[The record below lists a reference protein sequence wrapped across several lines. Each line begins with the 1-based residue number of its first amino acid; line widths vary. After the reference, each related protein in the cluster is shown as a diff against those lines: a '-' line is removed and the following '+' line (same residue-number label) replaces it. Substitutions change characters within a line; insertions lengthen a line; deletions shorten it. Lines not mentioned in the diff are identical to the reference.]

1 MRPIALALLA
11 LLLPYSLH
19 AAAPPVVRFST
30 GRTVACRDVTS
41 PEFAAA
47 HPVEKLI
54 EAQFRVSVL
63 LWQGSEEEIEELLV
77 LVASPERR
85 LHVVDFWPKTESV
98 TDISGPIERSETNDS
113 NRTAEAGVKAN
124 LSGGLGGVTGQIT
137 PSLGASHN
145 KHTTVKEMYRKL
157 PPKQLLLASGPLD
170 ADSSVFFKL
179 KPSTQLSLE
188 GAKLFSCVFAVPADW
203 RGDWATLTCL
213 AKGRNNRQLVTRIEE
228 CGRATFALGLYLEGD
243 IEAQLLA
250 EHLDQALARAEAPSS
265 SEPTSDSARTLAS
278 AKPAWSTTVWR
289 AIGLRRG
296 VESPEPIP
304 HETMKPLP
312 TVAQS
317 LDALRA
323 LSGQ

>member
-1 MRPIALALLA
+1 MRLIAWTLPLVLLA
-11 LLLPYSLH
+11 GSLT
-19 AAAPPVVRFST
+19 AAPPMVRFSS
-30 GRTVACRDVTS
+30 GHTVACRDVTS
-41 PEFAAA
+41 PEFAAV
-47 HPVEKLI
+47 HPTEKLI

-63 LWQGSEEEIEELLV
+63 LWQGSEEDIEELLV
-77 LVASPERR
+77 MVASPERR

-98 TDISGPIERSETNDS
+98 TDIAGPIERSETNDS
-113 NRTAEAGVKAN
+113 KTAAEAGVKAN

-137 PSLGASHN
+137 PSLGVSQSGQ
-145 KHTTVKEMYRKL
+145 TTVKEMYRKL

-213 AKGRNNRQLVTRIEE
+213 AKGRSTRQLVSRVEE

-243 IEAQLLA
+243 ADARLA
-250 EHLDQALARAEAPSS
+250 AEQLDQALARALAPASLAPAES
-265 SEPTSDSARTLAS
+265 VRSLAS
-278 AKPAWSTTVWR
+278 TREGWSTSVWR

-296 VESPEPIP
+296 KTTDAVV
-304 HETMKPLP
+304 HEAMKPVP
-312 TVAQS
+312 TIAES
-317 LDALRA
+317 LDGLRA